1 MSKLI
6 ELCEH
11 WMELG
16 IITRKQI
23 QIDGTY
29 YTIFVDTKRGMKIEF
44 SATLTQMTDEEIK
57 IFLTLINN
65 LIKYNVE
72 SNLPF

>member
-1 MSKLI
+1 MNKLI

-11 WMELG
+11 WMESK
-16 IITRKQI
+16 IITGKEI
-23 QIDGTY
+23 KIDDSCC
-29 YTIFVDTKRGMKIEF
+29 TIFIDTKIEMKIEF
-44 SATLTQMTDEEIK
+44 SLYLPQLADNEKKE
-57 IFLTLINN
+57 FLTLINN